1 MRCLK
6 VKKRLENWTKNY
18 IFWFI
23 VAVIIGIVIKC
34 YEVLVGYPIPYNGN
48 YRLLYSSIVSILA
61 SIFALI
67 FVILTISIQ
76 MSRKYTS
83 FNILINRDTRILMA
97 TYLITIVS
105 SLWSLQFDYYFPIA
119 FLTITTFCIFSLY
132 PLLHNMNFL
141 ILFDVGINNL
151 SEEVN
156 EAIDLKRDISA
167 KNKILA
173 LGTIGEKAIEE
184 RMFDKLVSVLDIFED
199 NIEDTKYEQLTHTFE
214 EIGTQYLNFANHISK
229 ETENKL
235 AERLLKDI
243 KNYMTSRIQGR
254 NIEVLIEQIKM
265 VKKLSMKFIE
275 NDFNEKHII
284 ILERALF
291 NNLEMRYKEDFSEY
305 SILYLKDMATESY
318 HKSLINSYIY
328 ATTYLWLIGITAF
341 CEMNKLKENI
351 NKLYA
356 EKELNE
362 AEKIEDELKTVE
374 KIRTSIVK
382 QLFEIEKLVG
392 SDEFENTFEKCKT
405 VDIFPIQQKSKEFDD
420 FKKEY
425 LKLRT
430 RH

>member
-1 MRCLK
+1 
-6 VKKRLENWTKNY
+6 
-18 IFWFI
+18 
-23 VAVIIGIVIKC
+23 
-34 YEVLVGYPIPYNGN
+34 
-48 YRLLYSSIVSILA
+48 
-61 SIFALI
+61 
-67 FVILTISIQ
+67 
-76 MSRKYTS
+76 
-83 FNILINRDTRILMA
+83 
-97 TYLITIVS
+97 
-105 SLWSLQFDYYFPIA
+105 
-119 FLTITTFCIFSLY
+119 
-132 PLLHNMNFL
+132 
-141 ILFDVGINNL
+141 
-151 SEEVN
+151 
-156 EAIDLKRDISA
+156 
-167 KNKILA
+167 
-173 LGTIGEKAIEE
+173 
-184 RMFDKLVSVLDIFED
+184 
-199 NIEDTKYEQLTHTFE
+199 
-214 EIGTQYLNFANHISK
+214 
-229 ETENKL
+229 
-235 AERLLKDI
+235 
-243 KNYMTSRIQGR
+243 
-254 NIEVLIEQIKM
+254 M